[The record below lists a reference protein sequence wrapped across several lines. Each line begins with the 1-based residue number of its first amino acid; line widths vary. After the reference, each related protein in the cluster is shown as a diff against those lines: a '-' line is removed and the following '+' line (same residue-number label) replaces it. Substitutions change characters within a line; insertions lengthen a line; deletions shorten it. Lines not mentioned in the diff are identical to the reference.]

1 MAVKYIDVKSRSGL
15 FVPAVRSFGD
25 IAIVGRGGIGTSS
38 SDPEEFTDPLKAAQ
52 AYPPGATKLTA
63 AATTG
68 ATEISVGASVRQG
81 VSVEIDEGDKSE
93 VRKVTAVTGTGPYSL
108 TLDPAL
114 AKEHAADAAVKQTG
128 STELAA
134 AIAIAFGQTPPP
146 TRIWGVQ
153 VAADG
158 ANWQEALGKVATLDV
173 QIVVLAYTPLNQAN
187 EDTVRLLANHVV
199 TTSNTGGDG
208 KERIGVAMLDPA
220 DAVTAS
226 SLNTGDIR
234 TDRMFLVASKPSRDD
249 VAAAAA
255 GVIAG
260 YEPQVSMLLKPIRI
274 SMTGVFTDGDIST
287 LDGKSVNWITSPTL
301 IPGQSLFLGEGYTAN
316 PSANKKYI
324 DIVRTLDDVNF
335 RIKAALIQAIG
346 DLRVSRSGLRSIV
359 TLVQSVLSPLVSQ
372 EVIEDYSVH
381 IPLLVLLD
389 RDPATLSDDEAEQ
402 IDNRRRSRV
411 VDMTVSV
418 VYAGAIHRLSIEL
431 VFK

>member
-1 MAVKYIDVKSRSGL
+1 MAVKYINVKPRSDL

-25 IAIVGRGGIGTSS
+25 IAMVGKGGIGTSS
-38 SDPEEFTDPLKAAQ
+38 SSAKPFTDPLQAAQ
-52 AYPPGATKLTA
+52 AYPPVATKLTA
-63 AATTG
+63 AAATDATT
-68 ATEISVGASVRQG
+68 ISVGASVRPG
-81 VSVEIDEGDKSE
+81 VSVEIDEGAKAE

-114 AKEHAADAAVKQTG
+114 AKDHAADATVKPG

-158 ANWQEALGKVATLDV
+158 ANWQEALGKVAALDV
-173 QIVVLAYTPLNQAN
+173 QIVVLAHTPLNQAN
-187 EDTVRLLANHVV
+187 EQTVTLLANHVV

-234 TDRMFLVASKPSRDD
+234 TDRMFLVASKTSEDD

-274 SMTGVFTDGDIST
+274 SMTGAFTDEDIST

-316 PSANKKYI
+316 PSADKKYI
-324 DIVRTLDDVNF
+324 DVVRTLDDVNF
-335 RIKAALIQAIG
+335 RIKATLIQAIG

-359 TLVQSVLSPLVSQ
+359 TLVQSVLSPLVAQ

-389 RDPATLSDDEAEQ
+389 RDQATLSGDEAQQ
-402 IDNRRRSRV
+402 IADRRRSRV

-418 VYAGAIHRLSIEL
+418 VYAGSIHRLSIEL

>member
-1 MAVKYIDVKSRSGL
+1 
-15 FVPAVRSFGD
+15 
-25 IAIVGRGGIGTSS
+25 
-38 SDPEEFTDPLKAAQ
+38 
-52 AYPPGATKLTA
+52 
-63 AATTG
+63 
-68 ATEISVGASVRQG
+68 
-81 VSVEIDEGDKSE
+81 
-93 VRKVTAVTGTGPYSL
+93 
-108 TLDPAL
+108 
-114 AKEHAADAAVKQTG
+114 
-128 STELAA
+128 
-134 AIAIAFGQTPPP
+134 
-146 TRIWGVQ
+146 
-153 VAADG
+153 
-158 ANWQEALGKVATLDV
+158 
-173 QIVVLAYTPLNQAN
+173 
-187 EDTVRLLANHVV
+187 
-199 TTSNTGGDG
+199 
-208 KERIGVAMLDPA
+208 MLDPA

-226 SLNTGDIR
+226 SLTDDIR

-274 SMTGVFTDGDIST
+274 SMTGVFTDGDIT
-287 LDGKSVNWITSPTL
+287 MLDGKSVNWITSPTL
-301 IPGQSLFLGEGYTAN
+301 IPGQSLFLGEGYTAD

-324 DIVRTLDDVNF
+324 DVVRTLDDVNF

-389 RDPATLSDDEAEQ
+389 RDQATLSDDEAQQ
-402 IDNRRRSRV
+402 INNHRRSRV